1 MDILITIVFV
11 WLFFKALGLAFRVAW
26 STTKFVASLLFTIA
40 GMVPLKPYY
49 LGIKEPPHPRV
60 ATSQKCV
67 RTNDIENVGR
77 TARHH
82 TFFEMLGNFTWGSY
96 FKKEAIAWAWEFLT
110 ERVGLEPDRLWATIY
125 LDDDEAFEAW
135 RKAGLPEGRILRCG
149 QDENYWFM
157 GDTGPCGPCSEIYYD
172 RGEKY
177 GCGLRRTKRM

>member
-1 MDILITIVFV
+1 MKKRTARELRELFIKFWEEKGSKHLASFSLIPDDP
-11 WLFFKALGLAFRVAW
+11 
-26 STTKFVASLLFTIA
+26 SLLFTIA

-49 LGIKEPPHPRV
+49 LGIKEPEAERV
-60 ATSQKCV
+60 VTSQKCV

-110 ERVGLEPDRLWATIY
+110 ERVGLEPERLYATIY
-125 LDDDEAFEAW
+125 KDDEEAFNEW
-135 RKAGLPEGRILRCG
+135 SKFLSPERIYRCD

-157 GDTGPCGPCSEIYYD
+157 GDTGPCGPCSEI
-172 RGEKY
+172 R
-177 GCGLRRTKRM
+177 LR